1 MSAMTEPS
9 TPTEELVAQV
19 WRELLELEDFDL
31 AEDFFELGGHS
42 MIAVQVVYELEQRT
56 GIPLDLAS
64 FFDLATVPEVAA
76 ELDRLR
82 AEQPAVT
89 VSLTEE
95 GEL

>member
-1 MSAMTEPS
+1 M

-42 MIAVQVVYELEQRT
+42 MVAVQVVYELEQRT
-56 GIPLDLAS
+56 GIPLELAS

-82 AEQPAVT
+82 AEQPAGA
-89 VSLTEE
+89 VSAIEE